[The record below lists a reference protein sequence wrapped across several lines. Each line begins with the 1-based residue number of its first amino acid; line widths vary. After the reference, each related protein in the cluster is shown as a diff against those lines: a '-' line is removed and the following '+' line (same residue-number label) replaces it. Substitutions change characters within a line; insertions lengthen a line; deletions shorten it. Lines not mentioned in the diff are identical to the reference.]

1 VSDEHDGIKKSIAQI
16 IGLGNVTS
24 DRIASMDA
32 LERQL
37 LSVQSWKEELRTGPQ
52 PFEPKSFDATGV
64 DHIVEMQR
72 KMVSRARATAEAE
85 QRTVI
90 ALEALLQDAKD
101 SRAVNAGMFKWARI
115 AGWAA
120 IAAVALTV
128 AMPFV
133 QTYFSKP

>member
-24 DRIASMDA
+24 DRIASM
-32 LERQL
+32 
-37 LSVQSWKEELRTGPQ
+37 ELRTGPQ